1 MSSHTNL
8 LLENSQE
15 WMFGI
20 SLQYIYTDWDSLRIY
35 RYWQIH
41 LGEWR
46 DIGRREG
53 GLERTW
59 QDGNPGDSMYKWPGD
74 ISCDSPA
81 E

>member
-1 MSSHTNL
+1 
-8 LLENSQE
+8 
-15 WMFGI
+15 MFGI

-53 GLERTW
+53 GLERT
-59 QDGNPGDSMYKWPGD
+59 
-74 ISCDSPA
+74 
-81 E
+81 